1 MKKPPD
7 AVPAFAEFMEE
18 ISNLTKAASDS
29 LALAKARQE
38 RNANR
43 TRRDLS
49 FKVGEQVLLSATNI
63 RLASQVKQP
72 SKKLQARFI
81 GPYRIIEEVSPVA
94 YRLELP
100 PTMKIHPVFH
110 VSLLK
115 QYHKPDK
122 VPDREVPPA
131 PPDPITIDER
141 EEFEV
146 EKILDRRTRY
156 RRVEYLVKWMG
167 YPDHDA
173 SWEPA
178 KNLNN
183 AKEAIAEFE
192 RSNVEGDI

>member
-1 MKKPPD
+1 
-7 AVPAFAEFMEE
+7 
-18 ISNLTKAASDS
+18 
-29 LALAKARQE
+29 
-38 RNANR
+38 
-43 TRRDLS
+43 
-49 FKVGEQVLLSATNI
+49 
-63 RLASQVKQP
+63 
-72 SKKLQARFI
+72 
-81 GPYRIIEEVSPVA
+81 
-94 YRLELP
+94 
-100 PTMKIHPVFH
+100 MKIHPVFH

-131 PPDPITIDER
+131 LPDPITIDER

-173 SWEPA
+173 SWELA